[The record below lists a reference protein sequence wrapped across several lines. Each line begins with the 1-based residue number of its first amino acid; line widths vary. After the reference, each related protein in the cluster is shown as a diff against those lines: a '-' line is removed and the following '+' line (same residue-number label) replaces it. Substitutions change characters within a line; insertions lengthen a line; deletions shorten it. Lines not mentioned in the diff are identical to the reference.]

1 MLNKEK
7 RPKSEYA
14 CDGGAVIEPE
24 KVTLF
29 KDNRRNK
36 VTCAANIEVY
46 FELTRHPI
54 MYYNRRPVYSDRI
67 AERYL
72 VWNKTKWVIVDT
84 QKFDPRRTDP
94 FIPEKQSS
102 IIYPYIAFD
111 VGTGGYTPDGAKSQ
125 THTLGRVYDNNKLGR
140 AIHRKFSEKVGIH
153 SQGQCPDPRTMIK
166 DPVAFEG
173 ITGSALDKLAGV
185 FYQIKFKDYTKVPF
199 YMGPPGYAVK
209 HLVLN
214 ESPSCTFPRCI
225 YTAFKSNI
233 L

>member
-1 MLNKEK
+1 MLISGHPWNRAVHGFSHWFIQFPQTTPTNTYHWINRDNDEVMLNKEK

-84 QKFDPRRTDP
+84 
-94 FIPEKQSS
+94 
-102 IIYPYIAFD
+102 
-111 VGTGGYTPDGAKSQ
+111 
-125 THTLGRVYDNNKLGR
+125 
-140 AIHRKFSEKVGIH
+140 
-153 SQGQCPDPRTMIK
+153 
-166 DPVAFEG
+166 
-173 ITGSALDKLAGV
+173 
-185 FYQIKFKDYTKVPF
+185 
-199 YMGPPGYAVK
+199 
-209 HLVLN
+209 
-214 ESPSCTFPRCI
+214 
-225 YTAFKSNI
+225 
-233 L
+233 